1 MSDFSPSIE
10 AAQKALGSAIP
21 IETKDHPAGAKGVAL
36 SLDEVAA
43 RVKKGRNDP
52 RVRAWAIRAIKE
64 ANAGGP
70 HRVPEK
76 AQAILTALKKATV
89 YVQDPLNTEFI
100 QAAHET
106 LCLDDKGLCFKG
118 GDCDDLTVAYGSAV
132 LSVGIPFKVIG
143 QAFKGGTVP
152 THVMGAV
159 QDTDTKEWLRVD
171 PSTDKAVGDYVM
183 ATEEWWIDPLDEK
196 DGTTKR
202 IAGTGDFVGVGSIP
216 SGMLGDVPE
225 STQNIIVQQ
234 LQAAL
239 YGLQTSGNNL
249 AASLDQVAQITK
261 VAGFDPE
268 PAYNIVGI
276 SDFPQ
281 TGIWTLSMNNIAQSI
296 LSQVQFLESVAQDG
310 LNGARTIYLD
320 ASNNVLIS
328 SIASDAFSWNP
339 YAVAGDVIIAIYNAA
354 GSLIQGITAKV
365 GEFMTPA
372 EVEAQVPA
380 ASTNTVQGVGVIP
393 VLAWVGI
400 GALVVIDAV
409 AVYAIMSKLAD
420 MVTAVAREK
429 SFQTV
434 IAYYQSCVA
443 SGKCTA
449 AEADAAILQQRQ
461 LINEAARD
469 NAKDNP
475 FGSTLDAVAGVLKWV
490 AIGGLVIVGGYVAM
504 PVLRELSESAAGAMR
519 GKRLAKET
527 A

>member
-152 THVMGAV
+152 AHVMGAV
-159 QDTDTKEWLRVD
+159 QDTQTKEWLRVD
-171 PSTDKAVGDYVM
+171 PSTDKLVGDYVM

-196 DGTTKR
+196 DDTTKR
-202 IAGTGDFVGVGSIP
+202 IAGTGDFIGVGTL
-216 SGMLGDVPE
+216 GMLGDPVPA
-225 STQNIIVQQ
+225 STQNVVVQQ
-234 LQAAL
+234 LQSAL

-249 AASLDQVAQITK
+249 ASALDQVAQITA

-268 PAYNIVGI
+268 PTYNIVGI

-281 TGIWTLSMNNIAQSI
+281 TGIWTLSMNTIAQSI

-310 LNGARTIYLD
+310 FNGARTIYLD

-339 YAVAGDVIIAIYNAA
+339 YAVAGDVIIAIYNSA
-354 GSLIQGITAKV
+354 GSLIQGITAKI
-365 GEFMTPA
+365 GEYMTPA
-372 EVEAQVPA
+372 EVETQVPA
-380 ASTNTVQGVGVIP
+380 ASTNTVQGVGAIP

-400 GALVVIDAV
+400 GALVVIDAI
-409 AVYAIMSKLAD
+409 AVYAIMAKLAD

-429 SFQTV
+429 SRQTL
-434 IAYYQSCVA
+434 IAFYQKCVA
-443 SGKCTA
+443 DKTCTA
-449 AEADAAILQQRQ
+449 AQASDALKTNQELMNQ
-461 LINEAARD
+461 AARD
-469 NAKDNP
+469 NAADNP
-475 FGSTLDAVAGVLKWV
+475 FGSTLDTIAGVAKWI
-490 AIGGLVIVGGYVAM
+490 AIGGLVVVGTYVAY